1 MKFGG
6 SYEYPTTN
14 ITHPGPND
22 ILLGRGGGTNQHS
35 GNVKFR
41 KLVATHKL
49 RYLAATKADKP
60 SVARDVVREWR
71 SMDPPGRFLAKVD
84 GSSTEDDDNTN
95 YNNNSSGGMD
105 DSDRGGDNNIAVW
118 YDVGEKK
125 AREKASQCLRER
137 NGVTNEAVAALV
149 KTITA
154 SGEECP
160 QDYETLMTKAAL
172 IKAQNDITLQH
183 QHQQYQRGG
192 SGGGGVGVGH
202 GQEIDWG
209 DTEGGEEGGVGGVNN
224 YRNQYSSSPAHSGSG
239 STPSNEDDLIEAE
252 IQRLLK
258 LRQQQ
263 IRNSQQKQQQQQQQL
278 HRQRLSPSTSSG
290 EPQAYMGEESV
301 LREYEQLMQKQRE
314 LNLIQSKISSMGMG
328 MNAMNFNVGSSSG
341 GMMMNSMG
349 GGMGKAGGGMGGI
362 MGGGT
367 SNNGVQPNAAQE
379 YMNRLLMLRQT
390 TGRIAGV
397 GNNNDMDQMMS
408 SANLWNN
415 MNMVNSSNM
424 DLGSGGMIGGGN
436 NSNNM
441 NSMQMLRQFQNNN
454 MGGGGGGG
462 GSGQGIGGG
471 GGYNNS
477 NTRAGQDECTIEEY
491 QASLQNFLSHGGGHN
506 NKKQMRSLDIVGLD
520 SSHRTNLDA
529 SHRTDVAGNLSEG
542 LQMQVPANFDYG
554 VSNSSGA
561 NKRNRRRSILRGSVD
576 DSDLPN
582 RNTFASM
589 MDDDKLSQS
598 DRTSCTLNGR
608 NTMNS
613 IDAFGMRN
621 TFKSVDTMDL
631 MSIGNSINDIVE
643 EDWEQMTPDM
653 RARYSRR
660 LSLTKMSGVNTPF
673 QNKQWGSGRFGT
685 GRPKMSNSGDN
696 MEQYLQVQTKDCDG
710 PRQASKDTRNSQ
722 LTMDFNKS
730 EASQLSLMLNLEGT
744 EDDSRLS
751 FMSNMS
757 ELTDFQDIL
766 SKQADEARR

>member
-1 MKFGG
+1 MKFG

-22 ILLGRGGGTNQHS
+22 ILFGRGGGTTSHS
-35 GNVKFR
+35 GNIKFR

-60 SVARDVVREWR
+60 SVARDVVKEWR

-84 GSSTEDDDNTN
+84 GSEDDSNC
-95 YNNNSSGGMD
+95 NSGLD
-105 DSDRGGDNNIAVW
+105 DSDRGGNAVW

-125 AREKASQCLRER
+125 AREKASQSLRER

-160 QDYETLMTKAAL
+160 QDYETLITKAAL

-183 QHQQYQRGG
+183 HQQYQCGASDG
-192 SGGGGVGVGH
+192 GGGGVGH
-202 GQEIDWG
+202 GEEIDWG
-209 DTEGGEEGGVGGVNN
+209 DTGGGGD

-239 STPSNEDDLIEAE
+239 STSCNEDDLIEAE

-263 IRNSQQKQQQQQQQL
+263 LLNSQQKQQHQQQQL
-278 HRQRLSPSTSSG
+278 HRQRSPPSTSSG

-314 LNLIQSKISSMGMG
+314 LNMIQSKISSMGMG
-328 MNAMNFNVGSSSG
+328 MGGGMNAMNFNSGSSSG
-341 GMMMNSMG
+341 GGMIMNAMSG
-349 GGMGKAGGGMGGI
+349 GGVGEAGGMGG
-362 MGGGT
+362 G
-367 SNNGVQPNAAQE
+367 SNNNGVQPNAAQE
-379 YMNRLLMLRQT
+379 YMNRLRMLRQT
-390 TGRIAGV
+390 TGIIAGV
-397 GNNNDMDQMMS
+397 GNNNDMDQMTS
-408 SANLWNN
+408 SLSAHVWNN

-424 DLGSGGMIGGGN
+424 DLGSGGMMGGGN
-436 NSNNM
+436 A
-441 NSMQMLRQFQNNN
+441 MQMLRQFQINN
-454 MGGGGGGG
+454 MRDGGGGGGG
-462 GSGQGIGGG
+462 QGLGGG
-471 GGYNNS
+471 GGNTNS
-477 NTRAGQDECTIEEY
+477 NTRTGQDEFTIEEY
-491 QASLQNFLSHGGGHN
+491 QASLQHFLSHGGGNN
-506 NKKQMRSLDIVGLD
+506 NKKQMRSLDVVGVD

-529 SHRTDVAGNLSEG
+529 SHRTAVAGNLSDG
-542 LQMQVPANFDYG
+542 LQKQVPTNFDYG
-554 VSNSSGA
+554 GSNNSSGA
-561 NKRNRRRSILRGSVD
+561 NKCNRRRSILRGSVD

-582 RNTFASM
+582 PRNTFASM
-589 MDDDKLSQS
+589 MNDDKLSQS
-598 DRTSCTLNGR
+598 DRTSWIFNSR
-608 NTMNS
+608 NTMDS
-613 IDAFGMRN
+613 IDDLGMRS

-631 MSIGNSINDIVE
+631 MSIGNSINDIVD

-653 RARYSRR
+653 RAKYSRR
-660 LSLTKMSGVNTPF
+660 LSLTRMSGVNNPF
-673 QNKQWGSGRFGT
+673 LNQQWGSGRG
-685 GRPKMSNSGDN
+685 GDRPKMSNTGDN

-710 PRQASKDTRNSQ
+710 PTRNSR
-722 LTMDFNKS
+722 LNMDFNKS
-730 EASQLSLMLNLEGT
+730 EASQLSLMLNLEGA
-744 EDDSRLS
+744 EDDPRLS

>member
-1 MKFGG
+1 MMKFGG

-22 ILLGRGGGTNQHS
+22 ILLGRGGGTNSHT

-41 KLVATHKL
+41 KLVAAHKL

-60 SVARDVVREWR
+60 SVARDVVKEWR

-84 GSSTEDDDNTN
+84 GSSAEDDDTTN
-95 YNNNSSGGMD
+95 YDNSGGGID
-105 DSDRGGDNNIAVW
+105 DSDRGSGNNNIAVW

-183 QHQQYQRGG
+183 QHQHQQYQRGG
-192 SGGGGVGVGH
+192 SGGGGVGVGVGH

-209 DTEGGEEGGVGGVNN
+209 DSGGGEEGGVGGVNN

-263 IRNSQQKQQQQQQQL
+263 IRNSQQKQQQQL
-278 HRQRLSPSTSSG
+278 HRQRLPPSTSSG

-349 GGMGKAGGGMGGI
+349 GGMG

-379 YMNRLLMLRQT
+379 YMNRLRMLRQT

-424 DLGSGGMIGGGN
+424 DLGSGGMMGGGN

-454 MGGGGGGG
+454 MGCG
-462 GSGQGIGGG
+462 GGG

-477 NTRAGQDECTIEEY
+477 NTRAGQDEFTIEEY

-506 NKKQMRSLDIVGLD
+506 NKKQMRSLDVVGLD

-529 SHRTDVAGNLSEG
+529 SHRTAVAGNLSEW
-542 LQMQVPANFDYG
+542 LQMQVPTNFDYG

-598 DRTSCTLNGR
+598 DRTSSFTLNGR

-660 LSLTKMSGVNTPF
+660 LSLTMMSGVNTPF
-673 QNKQWGSGRFGT
+673 QNQQWGSGRFGT

-710 PRQASKDTRNSQ
+710 PRQASKATRNSQ

>member
-1 MKFGG
+1 MKFG

-22 ILLGRGGGTNQHS
+22 ILLGRGGGTNSHS

-41 KLVATHKL
+41 KLVAAHKL

-95 YNNNSSGGMD
+95 YNNNSSGID
-105 DSDRGGDNNIAVW
+105 DGDRGGNNIAVW

-183 QHQQYQRGG
+183 QHQHQQYQRGG

-209 DTEGGEEGGVGGVNN
+209 DTGGGEEGGVGGVNN
-224 YRNQYSSSPAHSGSG
+224 YMNQYSSSPAHSGSG

-258 LRQQQ
+258 LRQRQ
-263 IRNSQQKQQQQQQQL
+263 IRNSQQKQQQQQQQ
-278 HRQRLSPSTSSG
+278 QRLSPSTSSG
-290 EPQAYMGEESV
+290 KPQAYMGEESV

-328 MNAMNFNVGSSSG
+328 MGMNAMNFNGGSSSG

-349 GGMGKAGGGMGGI
+349 GGMGKAGGMGGI
-362 MGGGT
+362 MEGGT

-379 YMNRLLMLRQT
+379 YMNRLRMLRQT

-397 GNNNDMDQMMS
+397 GNNNDMDQIMS

-424 DLGSGGMIGGGN
+424 DLGSGGMMGGGY

-441 NSMQMLRQFQNNN
+441 NSMQMLRQFQYNN
-454 MGGGGGGG
+454 MGGGGGG

-477 NTRAGQDECTIEEY
+477 NTRAGQDEFTIEEY
-491 QASLQNFLSHGGGHN
+491 QASLQNFLSNGGGHNNKNN
-506 NKKQMRSLDIVGLD
+506 NKKQMRSLDVVGLD

-529 SHRTDVAGNLSEG
+529 SHRTAVAGNLSEG
-542 LQMQVPANFDYG
+542 LQMQVPTNFDYG
-554 VSNSSGA
+554 VSNSIGA
-561 NKRNRRRSILRGSVD
+561 NKRNRCRSILRGSVD

-589 MDDDKLSQS
+589 MDDNKLSQS

-613 IDAFGMRN
+613 IDDLGMRN

-660 LSLTKMSGVNTPF
+660 LSLTMMSGVNTPF
-673 QNKQWGSGRFGT
+673 QNQQWGSGRFGT
-685 GRPKMSNSGDN
+685 GRPKMINSGDN
-696 MEQYLQVQTKDCDG
+696 MEQYLQVQTNDCDG
-710 PRQASKDTRNSQ
+710 PRQASKATRNSQ

-730 EASQLSLMLNLEGT
+730 EASQLSLMLNLGGT